1 MAMPKNSIH
10 FIAVNQA
17 DSPSESNNQEVKS
30 HDSSLVEV
38 PASSVSVT
46 ASRYDALT

>member
-30 HDSSLVEV
+30 HDSKGGETMRVKV
-38 PASSVSVT
+38 RSV
-46 ASRYDALT
+46 

>member
-1 MAMPKNSIH
+1 MAMSKNSIH

>member
-38 PASSVSVT
+38 RLFLLRLPDT
-46 ASRYDALT
+46 MR